1 MQVKNLLIS
10 VVSLI
15 SIVEAQNASSNS
27 SSSSKN
33 AAIGQYELGYGNK
46 AALGAIAAGAIA
58 YLL

>member
-1 MQVKNLLIS
+1 MQVKNLLIPII
-10 VVSLI
+10 SLV

-27 SSSSKN
+27 TSSSKN
-33 AAIGQYELGYGNK
+33 AAVGQYELDFGNK